1 MKSKVSE
8 LSEQI
13 VVARELRRLRL
24 RFTAT
29 MGGLYTST
37 KQARMAKASGLERG
51 VPDLLI
57 FEAPEGAQFVG
68 VALEMKRAGGR
79 PSDLRKEQREWLRA
93 LEVLGWRSLVGY
105 GAEDALGKLC
115 ALGYDVRF

>member
-1 MKSKVSE
+1 
-8 LSEQI
+8 
-13 VVARELRRLRL
+13 
-24 RFTAT
+24 